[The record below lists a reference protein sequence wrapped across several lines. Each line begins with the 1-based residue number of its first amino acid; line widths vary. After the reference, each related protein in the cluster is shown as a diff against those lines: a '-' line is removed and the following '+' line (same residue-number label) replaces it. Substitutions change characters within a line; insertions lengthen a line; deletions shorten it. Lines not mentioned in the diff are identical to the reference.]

1 MIRTYGGLELEAAS
15 SQGVQHPE
23 RPSTLGGR
31 MVVAKWSRGWFVVYR
46 VHRYM
51 KPSCSRIR
59 DLGILRA
66 AYNPGEAH
74 ASEQKDWSLRSMFTV
89 TTTWISLSIV
99 YVRWCKILVFLGL
112 IRSLTMLCNLYWV
125 NNNCIRSLTLSNK
138 GKKCFAAPLRG
149 ATSPAG
155 PALAPPLPD
164 WPRWNLNSCF
174 GLFRTSWVHLVL
186 LFCLTKLRAKQ
197 AKVVQKFVPWSRVGI
212 FFKRTLP
219 IHPIGP

>member
-15 SQGVQHPE
+15 CQGVQHPE
-23 RPSTLGGR
+23 LPSTLGGR
-31 MVVAKWSRGWFVVYR
+31 MVIAKWSRGWFVVYR

-89 TTTWISLSIV
+89 TTTCISLSIV

-125 NNNCIRSLTLSNK
+125 NNNCIRSLTLSNR

-149 ATSPAG
+149 ATAPAG
-155 PALAPPLPD
+155 PPGSAVDDDLDSTMSSL
-164 WPRWNLNSCF
+164 
-174 GLFRTSWVHLVL
+174 
-186 LFCLTKLRAKQ
+186 CLWWL
-197 AKVVQKFVPWSRVGI
+197 SN
-212 FFKRTLP
+212 
-219 IHPIGP
+219 